1 MSPKSYI
8 KVYHTHHCYYD
19 NSCHNRHHFHNC
31 GDGDIF
37 SYMGMY
43 GNGCCH
49 GGFSF
54 GGSFWGGF
62 GVAFGMGIADM
73 LCGFI
78 GGLFNPYPQYNTY
91 NSWNSYGWDSYGLGY
106 GGPGDSFTG
115 SYNNTGNSYSSTYPI
130 SAKYAKYSNKKAGTR
145 SEDPA
150 PATVTTETV
159 IQEFVEDPKQ
169 KNLNAVYTQLT
180 AEKDRLTIKKYNEYL
195 KTIETTITG
204 KTDITKPNV
213 VPTPVNGDWTQEP
226 FASKLTI
233 KQMED
238 LKAVGITP
246 VNINGKYALS
256 LPDAINKASITLL
269 ASSGM
274 PVALAHNSGDDIE
287 DDWIVGTIDSNSIE
301 EDSDGK
307 LSYEI
312 DCANFSK
319 SMYKFKYS
327 VKQNKKDS
335 DLWTI
340 SYLSGY
346 TADNGDLYTKPNA
359 TYKFSNKCME
369 TKTDPVISKLN
380 RENYSKITTSS

>member
-19 NSCHNRHHFHNC
+19 NACHNRHHFHNC

-62 GVAFGMGIADM
+62 GAAFGMGIADM

-115 SYNNTGNSYSSTYPI
+115 SYYNTGNSFSSTYPI

-150 PATVTTETV
+150 PAILTTETV
-159 IQEFVEDPKQ
+159 IQAFVEDPKQ
-169 KNLNAVYTQLT
+169 ENLNAVYTQLT
-180 AEKDRLTIKKYNEYL
+180 AEKDILKIQEYNKYLQRIEATIK
-195 KTIETTITG
+195 G
-204 KTDITKPNV
+204 KPGITKPIV

-238 LKAVGITP
+238 LKAAGITP
-246 VNINGKYALS
+246 VNINGNYALS
-256 LPDAINKASITLL
+256 LPNEINKASITLL

-274 PVALAHNSGDDIE
+274 PVALAHNSGDNIE
-287 DDWIVGTIDSNSIE
+287 DDWIAGTIDSSSIK

-312 DCANFSK
+312 NCADFSE
-319 SMYKFKYS
+319 SMYKFKYK
-327 VKQNKKDS
+327 VTQNGKNSND
-335 DLWTI
+335 WTI

-346 TADNGDLYTKPNA
+346 TTNNGDLYTKPNA
-359 TYKFSNKCME
+359 TYKFNNNQME
-369 TKTDPVISKLN
+369 TETEPVISKQN
-380 RENYSKITTSS
+380 RENYYKITTSS